1 MRRGGDSTSGVRA
14 GIIGLSWIAADPVGP
29 ASSAVLGTTP
39 PYSHASAMAAVGQI
53 EVVAVCDVRAEAR
66 DGFLETWGDQWPQ
79 VRTYENVDAMLGDTQ
94 LDLVSVVT
102 PDHLHATMID
112 KCLDAD
118 IPMIF
123 TEKPF
128 TTSLADAD
136 HLLERIVDCGATV
149 AVNHTWRWRP
159 DIAEARAQVS
169 SGALGTLSQIT
180 IEAGGPR
187 AMLFRNLSH
196 FLDLALYI
204 AGTNP
209 EWVLAELEPGHE
221 GYGLEYTGDG
231 GTDPSMDPGAW
242 AIIGFPTG
250 VRAYVSGWKASTADV
265 SIQIQCHG
273 ARIAID
279 SMGTRVVENPR
290 SADGT
295 PGSVSGPAARPLKP
309 RHTVSGMQ
317 AGLLDLLDAWE
328 RGVEPSSSA
337 QSSRATVA
345 IIDAILRSNHT
356 GGRVEIL

>member
-1 MRRGGDSTSGVRA
+1 MRREDHSTSAVRA
-14 GIIGLSWIAADPVGP
+14 GIIGLSWIGADPPGP
-29 ASSAVLGTTP
+29 ASSALLGTAT
-39 PYSHASAMAAVGQI
+39 PYSHASAMAAVDQI
-53 EVVAVCDVRAEAR
+53 EVVAVCDVRTEAR
-66 DGFLETWGDQWPQ
+66 DRFLETWGDTWPEIH
-79 VRTYENVDAMLGDTQ
+79 TFGDVDEMLGSTE

-118 IPMIF
+118 VPMIF

-128 TTSLADAD
+128 TTSLAAAD
-136 HLLERIVDCGATV
+136 RLLERIVDTGATV

-159 DIAEARAQVS
+159 EIAEAKAYVS
-169 SGALGTLSQIT
+169 SGDAGTLSQIT

-196 FLDLALYI
+196 FLDLALHI
-204 AGTNP
+204 TGANP

-231 GTDPSMDPGAW
+231 GTDPSKDPGAW
-242 AIIGFPTG
+242 AIIGFPAG

-265 SIQIQCHG
+265 SIQIQCYD

-279 SMGTRVVENPR
+279 SMGARVVENPR
-290 SADGT
+290 TGDGT
-295 PGSVSGPAARPLKP
+295 PASVGGPIIRPLKP

-317 AGLLDLLDAWE
+317 AGLLDLLDARA
-328 RGVEPSSSA
+328 RGTEPSSSA
-337 QSSRATVA
+337 HSARATVA
-345 IIDAILRSNHT
+345 VIDAILRSNHS
-356 GGRVEIL
+356 GERVEVS